1 MGFLI
6 GKKMASYN
14 YLHVHQND
22 DVEFDDLKT
31 LHQDLDIG
39 ELMEGDAG
47 IHPGTFID
55 QQRGNVVL
63 YDRDEGSYASSTL
76 VWSCWGQKQYDTVA
90 KHLISGKLVLRYA
103 PEFGPDVYYVITPN
117 DVEKVELK
125 F

>member
-1 MGFLI
+1 MGFSI
-6 GKKMASYN
+6 GKTMASYN
-14 YLHVHQND
+14 YLYIHQCED
-22 DVEFDDLKT
+22 IEFDDLIA
-31 LHQDLDIG
+31 LHQDLNVG

-47 IHPGTFID
+47 INPGTFID
-55 QQRGNVVL
+55 HEKGHVVL

-76 VWSCWGQKQYDTVA
+76 VWSCWGQNQYDAIA